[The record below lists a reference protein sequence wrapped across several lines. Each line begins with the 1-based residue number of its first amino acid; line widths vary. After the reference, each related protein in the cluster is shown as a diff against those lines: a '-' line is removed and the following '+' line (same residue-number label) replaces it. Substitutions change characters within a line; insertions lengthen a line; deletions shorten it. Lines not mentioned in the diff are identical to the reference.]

1 MLTASCQGE
10 AVPPITRHDHDT
22 VLCESDLNALRLLV
36 ETLEPRYDITV
47 LKSPGVCLTLI
58 RAEDSLER
66 QEFYL
71 GEALTSECEVAVNGV
86 TGHGLCLGEEPIRA
100 YCLAV
105 CDALLH
111 GGLETPAELAQFL
124 IDQQAALELRET
136 EEFNHILRTQV
147 DFKLMEQD

>member
-1 MLTASCQGE
+1 MT
-10 AVPPITRHDHDT
+10 PTTRYDHDT
-22 VLCESDLNALRLLV
+22 VLCECELAVLQPFVESLESRHEVKLV
-36 ETLEPRYDITV
+36 KP
-47 LKSPGVCLTLI
+47 PGICLTLI
-58 RAEDSLER
+58 RAEDSLEK

-71 GEALTSECEVAVNGV
+71 GEALTSECEVSVDGQAGY
-86 TGHGLCLGEEPIRA
+86 GLCLGEEPVKV

-111 GGLETPAELAQFL
+111 GEGPVPDALNRFLDEQRSLLEE
-124 IDQQAALELRET
+124 RET